1 MLPSEIKIAIK
12 TQELIPGTDVRSMD
26 IFLSLKDL
34 AQKPILIIFF
44 QNINRKLLP
53 RKISSRLLNLS
64 LLKASLFSS

>member
-1 MLPSEIKIAIK
+1 MLPSEKNAIK
-12 TQELIPGTDVRSMD
+12 KQELIPGTDVRSMD
-26 IFLSLKDL
+26 IFLAPKDL